1 MFYVQ
6 VQFIRIS
13 HYAAVKHKL
22 ELLIILS
29 LSKPTKTV
37 SYRKTITVACIDH
50 N

>member
-1 MFYVQ
+1 MSVS
-6 VQFIRIS
+6 V
-13 HYAAVKHKL
+13 KL

-37 SYRKTITVACIDH
+37 SYRKTITGAWIDH